1 MKVKGKTAIVTGG
14 SRGIG
19 RAIVEA
25 LVEEGANVAF
35 CGLQSENLEKLSE
48 ELGQRGVRC
57 LAVQADVRNYQ
68 EMETFFQR
76 VHNEFGAIDIL
87 INNAGVAVYAPINK
101 MTPAEW
107 SQVVDTNLSGV
118 FNCCHAVLR
127 FLEPERNSCIINIG
141 SRGGKNAFSGG
152 IAYNASKFGL
162 IGFSEAL
169 FLDLRPLGIRVSYV
183 MPGPVSTGLGGEPC
197 LDWQL
202 TPEDVAKAVVDILT
216 HDSRAVASRVELRP
230 AMQYYDKPA
239 AV

>member
-1 MKVKGKTAIVTGG
+1 VKLIGKTAIVTGG

-25 LVEEGANVAF
+25 LAEQGANVAF
-35 CGLQSENLEKLSE
+35 CGRQSDSLEKLRD
-48 ELGQRGVRC
+48 ELLERGVRC
-57 LAVQADVRNYQ
+57 LSVQADVRNHR
-68 EMETFFQR
+68 EMEQFFNQVHDTFDS
-76 VHNEFGAIDIL
+76 IDFL
-87 INNAGVAVYAPINK
+87 INNAGVAIYTPIDK

-107 SQVVDTNLSGV
+107 SQVIDTNLSGV
-118 FNCCHAVLR
+118 FNCCHAILP
-127 FLEPERNSCIINIG
+127 FLARERGSCIINIG
-141 SRGGKNAFSGG
+141 SRGGKNAFAGG

-162 IGFSEAL
+162 IGLSEAL

-183 MPGPVSTGLGGEPC
+183 MPGPVSTGLGGEPS

-202 TPEDVAKAVVDILT
+202 TPEDVAKAVIDILT